1 MYKVHTV
8 ENVVEAK
15 KEIEM
20 LTGQGYT
27 KDDIFIF
34 AHDKNRSQ
42 HITDGTDTESV
53 GLKEQGVF
61 DAIGNLFQKRGDE
74 LRSKMKAVGLNQAEA
89 DTYEEELDKGKLVIV
104 ASKHG
109 VDHNQGVL

>member
-20 LTGQGYT
+20 LTSQGYT
-27 KDDIFIF
+27 KDDIFVF

-74 LRSKMKAVGLNQAEA
+74 LRSKMKAVG
-89 DTYEEELDKGKLVIV
+89 
-104 ASKHG
+104 
-109 VDHNQGVL
+109 